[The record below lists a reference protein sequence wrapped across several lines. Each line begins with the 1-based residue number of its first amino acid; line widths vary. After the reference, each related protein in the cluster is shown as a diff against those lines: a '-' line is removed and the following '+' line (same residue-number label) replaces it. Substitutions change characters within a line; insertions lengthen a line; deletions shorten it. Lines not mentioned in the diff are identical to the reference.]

1 MKYKLTNKKIDY
13 LGRTLYQI
21 EAVKKFGNIAKGQK
35 GGFIEKKSN
44 LSQDGNAWV
53 YNYAMVYGDAKVC
66 DNAKVYDCAK
76 VRGAAVVRGN
86 ARVYGD
92 ALVCDNAD
100 VYENAKVY
108 GHAKVRN
115 SANVHGRA
123 KVCGHADV
131 CGNAWVYSNAEVY
144 GDAKVHGAA
153 VVCDNAKVYDCAN
166 VRSAAVVCD
175 NAIVRS
181 NSDYLIIGPIDYQ
194 SGTTTFFKTSDKDK
208 AIKVACNGFTGDIDA
223 FQKKVIKTHGK
234 NNYAKEYKLAIE
246 IAKIHI
252 LGKQK

>member
-53 YNYAMVYGDAKVC
+53 YNYAMVYGNAKVC
-66 DNAKVYDCAK
+66 DNAKVRSD
-76 VRGAAVVRGN
+76 AVVREN

-92 ALVCDNAD
+92 AEVCGDAL
-100 VYENAKVY
+100 VY
-108 GHAKVRN
+108 GH
-115 SANVHGRA
+115 
-123 KVCGHADV
+123 
-131 CGNAWVYSNAEVY
+131 AEVY
-144 GDAKVHGAA
+144 GDAR
-153 VVCDNAKVYDCAN
+153 VCGNAEVKLKRD
-166 VRSAAVVCD
+166 
-175 NAIVRS
+175 ILTIG
-181 NSDYLIIGPIDYQ
+181 LIGSRND
-194 SGTTTFFKTSDKDK
+194 TTTFFKTSDKDN
-208 AIKVACNGFTGDIDA
+208 AIKVVCGCFTGDIDA
-223 FQKKVIKTHGK
+223 FQKKVIKTHGN

>member
-66 DNAKVYDCAK
+66 DNAKVYDC
-76 VRGAAVVRGN
+76 
-86 ARVYGD
+86 
-92 ALVCDNAD
+92 
-100 VYENAKVY
+100 
-108 GHAKVRN
+108 
-115 SANVHGRA
+115 A

-223 FQKKVIKTHGK
+223 FQKKVIKTHGN

>member
-108 GHAKVRN
+108 GHAKV
-115 SANVHGRA
+115 
-123 KVCGHADV
+123 
-131 CGNAWVYSNAEVY
+131 
-144 GDAKVHGAA
+144 HGAA

-223 FQKKVIKTHGK
+223 FQKKVIKTHGN
-234 NNYAKEYKLAIE
+234 NNYAKEYKLADR
-246 IAKIHI
+246 KSVV
-252 LGKQK
+252 

>member
-53 YNYAMVYGDAKVC
+53 YNYAMVYGDAKV
-66 DNAKVYDCAK
+66 
-76 VRGAAVVRGN
+76 
-86 ARVYGD
+86 
-92 ALVCDNAD
+92 
-100 VYENAKVY
+100 
-108 GHAKVRN
+108 
-115 SANVHGRA
+115 HG
-123 KVCGHADV
+123 
-131 CGNAWVYSNAEVY
+131 
-144 GDAKVHGAA
+144 
-153 VVCDNAKVYDCAN
+153 
-166 VRSAAVVCD
+166 AAVVCD

-223 FQKKVIKTHGK
+223 FQKKVIKTHGN

>member
-53 YNYAMVYGDAKVC
+53 YNYAMVYGNAKVC
-66 DNAKVYDCAK
+66 DNAKVYDCAM
-76 VRGAAVVRGN
+76 VRGDAVVR
-86 ARVYGD
+86 
-92 ALVCDNAD
+92 
-100 VYENAKVY
+100 
-108 GHAKVRN
+108 
-115 SANVHGRA
+115 
-123 KVCGHADV
+123 
-131 CGNAWVYSNAEVY
+131 
-144 GDAKVHGAA
+144 
-153 VVCDNAKVYDCAN
+153 
-166 VRSAAVVCD
+166 D

-181 NSDYLIIGPIDYQ
+181 NSDYLIIGPIDSH
-194 SGTTTFFKTSDKDK
+194 SGTTTFFKTSDKDN
-208 AIKVACNGFTGDIDA
+208 AIKVACGCFTGDIDA
-223 FQKKVIKTHGK
+223 FQKKVIKTHGN

>member
-76 VRGAAVVRGN
+76 VRGAAVV
-86 ARVYGD
+86 
-92 ALVCDNAD
+92 
-100 VYENAKVY
+100 
-108 GHAKVRN
+108 
-115 SANVHGRA
+115 
-123 KVCGHADV
+123 
-131 CGNAWVYSNAEVY
+131 
-144 GDAKVHGAA
+144 
-153 VVCDNAKVYDCAN
+153 
-166 VRSAAVVCD
+166 CD

-223 FQKKVIKTHGK
+223 FQKKVIKTHGN

-252 LGKQK
+252 WGKQK

>member
-53 YNYAMVYGDAKVC
+53 YNYAM
-66 DNAKVYDCAK
+66 
-76 VRGAAVVRGN
+76 
-86 ARVYGD
+86 
-92 ALVCDNAD
+92 
-100 VYENAKVY
+100 
-108 GHAKVRN
+108 
-115 SANVHGRA
+115 
-123 KVCGHADV
+123 
-131 CGNAWVYSNAEVY
+131 VY

-223 FQKKVIKTHGK
+223 FQKKVIKTHGN

>member
-1 MKYKLTNKKIDY
+1 M
-13 LGRTLYQI
+13 
-21 EAVKKFGNIAKGQK
+21 
-35 GGFIEKKSN
+35 
-44 LSQDGNAWV
+44 
-53 YNYAMVYGDAKVC
+53 
-66 DNAKVYDCAK
+66 
-76 VRGAAVVRGN
+76 
-86 ARVYGD
+86 
-92 ALVCDNAD
+92 
-100 VYENAKVY
+100 
-108 GHAKVRN
+108 
-115 SANVHGRA
+115 
-123 KVCGHADV
+123 
-131 CGNAWVYSNAEVY
+131 
-144 GDAKVHGAA
+144 
-153 VVCDNAKVYDCAN
+153 YDCAN

-223 FQKKVIKTHGK
+223 FQKKVIKTHGN

>member
-153 VVCDNAKVYDCAN
+153 VVCDNA
-166 VRSAAVVCD
+166 
-175 NAIVRS
+175 IVRS
-181 NSDYLIIGPIDYQ
+181 NSDYLIIGPIDSH

-223 FQKKVIKTHGK
+223 FQKKVIKTHGN
-234 NNYAKEYKLAIE
+234 NNYAKEYKLAME

>member
-66 DNAKVYDCAK
+66 DNA
-76 VRGAAVVRGN
+76 
-86 ARVYGD
+86 
-92 ALVCDNAD
+92 
-100 VYENAKVY
+100 
-108 GHAKVRN
+108 
-115 SANVHGRA
+115 
-123 KVCGHADV
+123 
-131 CGNAWVYSNAEVY
+131 
-144 GDAKVHGAA
+144 
-153 VVCDNAKVYDCAN
+153 
-166 VRSAAVVCD
+166 
-175 NAIVRS
+175 IVRS

-223 FQKKVIKTHGK
+223 FQKKVIKTHGN

>member
-53 YNYAMVYGDAKVC
+53 YNYAMVYGNAKVC

-108 GHAKVRN
+108 GHAKV
-115 SANVHGRA
+115 
-123 KVCGHADV
+123 
-131 CGNAWVYSNAEVY
+131 
-144 GDAKVHGAA
+144 HGAA
-153 VVCDNAKVYDCAN
+153 VVRDNAKVYDCAN

-194 SGTTTFFKTSDKDK
+194 SGTTTFFKTSDKDN

-223 FQKKVIKTHGK
+223 FQKKVIKTHGN

>member
-53 YNYAMVYGDAKVC
+53 YNYAMVYGDAK
-66 DNAKVYDCAK
+66 
-76 VRGAAVVRGN
+76 
-86 ARVYGD
+86 
-92 ALVCDNAD
+92 VCDNAD

-223 FQKKVIKTHGK
+223 FQKKVIKTHGN

>member
-53 YNYAMVYGDAKVC
+53 YNYAMVYG
-66 DNAKVYDCAK
+66 NAKVYDCAM
-76 VRGAAVVRGN
+76 VRGDAVVRGN

-108 GHAKVRN
+108 NHAKVRN
-115 SANVHGRA
+115 NAKVYGHA

-131 CGNAWVYSNAEVY
+131 CGNAWVHSNAEVY
-144 GDAKVHGAA
+144 GDAWVHSA
-153 VVCDNAKVYDCAN
+153 VVRDNAKVYDCAN

-181 NSDYLIIGPIDYQ
+181 DSDYLIIGPIDSH
-194 SGTTTFFKTSDKDK
+194 SGTTTFFKTSDKDN
-208 AIKVACNGFTGDIDA
+208 AIKVACGCFTGDIDA
-223 FQKKVIKTHGK
+223 FQKKLSKHMGIT
-234 NNYAKEYKLAIE
+234 IT
-246 IAKIHI
+246 
-252 LGKQK
+252 QKSISWL

>member
-53 YNYAMVYGDAKVC
+53 YNYAMVYGNAKVR
-66 DNAKVYDCAK
+66 DNAKVYDCAM
-76 VRGAAVVRGN
+76 VRGDAVVRGN

-108 GHAKVRN
+108 NHAKVRN
-115 SANVHGRA
+115 NANVYGHA

-131 CGNAWVYSNAEVY
+131 CGNAWVYS
-144 GDAKVHGAA
+144 
-153 VVCDNAKVYDCAN
+153 NAKVYDCAN

-181 NSDYLIIGPIDYQ
+181 NSDYLIIGPIDSH
-194 SGTTTFFKTSDKDK
+194 SGTTTFFKTSDKDN
-208 AIKVACNGFTGDIDA
+208 AIKVACGCFTGDIDA
-223 FQKKVIKTHGK
+223 FQKKVIKTHGN

>member
-108 GHAKVRN
+108 GHAKV
-115 SANVHGRA
+115 
-123 KVCGHADV
+123 
-131 CGNAWVYSNAEVY
+131 
-144 GDAKVHGAA
+144 HGAA

-223 FQKKVIKTHGK
+223 FQKKVIKTHGN

>member
-92 ALVCDNAD
+92 A
-100 VYENAKVY
+100 
-108 GHAKVRN
+108 
-115 SANVHGRA
+115 
-123 KVCGHADV
+123 
-131 CGNAWVYSNAEVY
+131 
-144 GDAKVHGAA
+144 KVHGAA

-223 FQKKVIKTHGK
+223 FQKKVIKTHGN

>member
-53 YNYAMVYGDAKVC
+53 YNYAMVYGNAKVR
-66 DNAKVYDCAK
+66 DNAKVYDCAM
-76 VRGAAVVRGN
+76 VRG
-86 ARVYGD
+86 D
-92 ALVCDNAD
+92 
-100 VYENAKVY
+100 
-108 GHAKVRN
+108 
-115 SANVHGRA
+115 
-123 KVCGHADV
+123 
-131 CGNAWVYSNAEVY
+131 
-144 GDAKVHGAA
+144 
-153 VVCDNAKVYDCAN
+153 
-166 VRSAAVVCD
+166 AVVCD

-181 NSDYLIIGPIDYQ
+181 NSDYLIIGPIDSH
-194 SGTTTFFKTSDKDK
+194 SGTTTFFKTSDKDN
-208 AIKVACNGFTGDIDA
+208 AIKVACGCFTGDIDA
-223 FQKKVIKTHGK
+223 FQKKVIKTHGN

>member
-76 VRGAAVVRGN
+76 VRGAAVV
-86 ARVYGD
+86 
-92 ALVCDNAD
+92 
-100 VYENAKVY
+100 
-108 GHAKVRN
+108 
-115 SANVHGRA
+115 
-123 KVCGHADV
+123 
-131 CGNAWVYSNAEVY
+131 
-144 GDAKVHGAA
+144 
-153 VVCDNAKVYDCAN
+153 
-166 VRSAAVVCD
+166 CD

-223 FQKKVIKTHGK
+223 FQKKVIKTHGN

>member
-108 GHAKVRN
+108 
-115 SANVHGRA
+115 
-123 KVCGHADV
+123 
-131 CGNAWVYSNAEVY
+131 SNAEVY

-223 FQKKVIKTHGK
+223 FQKKVIKTHGN

>member
-115 SANVHGRA
+115 SANVLGRA

-131 CGNAWVYSNAEVY
+131 CGNAWVYSTAEVY
-144 GDAKVHGAA
+144 GDAKVHG
-153 VVCDNAKVYDCAN
+153 
-166 VRSAAVVCD
+166 AAVVCD

-223 FQKKVIKTHGK
+223 FQKKVIKTHGN

>member
-76 VRGAAVVRGN
+76 VR
-86 ARVYGD
+86 
-92 ALVCDNAD
+92 
-100 VYENAKVY
+100 
-108 GHAKVRN
+108 
-115 SANVHGRA
+115 
-123 KVCGHADV
+123 
-131 CGNAWVYSNAEVY
+131 
-144 GDAKVHGAA
+144 
-153 VVCDNAKVYDCAN
+153 
-166 VRSAAVVCD
+166 SAAVVCD

-223 FQKKVIKTHGK
+223 FQKKVIKTHGN

>member
-53 YNYAMVYGDAKVC
+53 YNYAMVYGD
-66 DNAKVYDCAK
+66 
-76 VRGAAVVRGN
+76 
-86 ARVYGD
+86 
-92 ALVCDNAD
+92 
-100 VYENAKVY
+100 
-108 GHAKVRN
+108 
-115 SANVHGRA
+115 
-123 KVCGHADV
+123 
-131 CGNAWVYSNAEVY
+131 
-144 GDAKVHGAA
+144 
-153 VVCDNAKVYDCAN
+153 AKVYDCAN

-223 FQKKVIKTHGK
+223 FQKKVIKTHGN

>member
-66 DNAKVYDCAK
+66 DNAK
-76 VRGAAVVRGN
+76 
-86 ARVYGD
+86 
-92 ALVCDNAD
+92 
-100 VYENAKVY
+100 
-108 GHAKVRN
+108 
-115 SANVHGRA
+115 
-123 KVCGHADV
+123 
-131 CGNAWVYSNAEVY
+131 VY

-223 FQKKVIKTHGK
+223 FQKSYQNTW
-234 NNYAKEYKLAIE
+234 E
-246 IAKIHI
+246 
-252 LGKQK
+252 

>member
-53 YNYAMVYGDAKVC
+53 Y
-66 DNAKVYDCAK
+66 
-76 VRGAAVVRGN
+76 
-86 ARVYGD
+86 
-92 ALVCDNAD
+92 
-100 VYENAKVY
+100 
-108 GHAKVRN
+108 
-115 SANVHGRA
+115 
-123 KVCGHADV
+123 
-131 CGNAWVYSNAEVY
+131 SNAEVY
-144 GDAKVHGAA
+144 GDAKVHG
-153 VVCDNAKVYDCAN
+153 
-166 VRSAAVVCD
+166 AAVVCD

-223 FQKKVIKTHGK
+223 FQKKVIKTHGN

>member
-44 LSQDGNAWV
+44 LSQD
-53 YNYAMVYGDAKVC
+53 
-66 DNAKVYDCAK
+66 
-76 VRGAAVVRGN
+76 
-86 ARVYGD
+86 
-92 ALVCDNAD
+92 
-100 VYENAKVY
+100 
-108 GHAKVRN
+108 
-115 SANVHGRA
+115 
-123 KVCGHADV
+123 
-131 CGNAWVYSNAEVY
+131 GNAWVYSNAEVY

-223 FQKKVIKTHGK
+223 FQKKVIKTHGN

>member
-53 YNYAMVYGDAKVC
+53 YNYAMVYGNAKVC
-66 DNAKVYDCAK
+66 DNAKVYDCAM
-76 VRGAAVVRGN
+76 VRGDAVVRGN
-86 ARVYGD
+86 ARV
-92 ALVCDNAD
+92 
-100 VYENAKVY
+100 
-108 GHAKVRN
+108 
-115 SANVHGRA
+115 
-123 KVCGHADV
+123 
-131 CGNAWVYSNAEVY
+131 
-144 GDAKVHGAA
+144 
-153 VVCDNAKVYDCAN
+153 
-166 VRSAAVVCD
+166 RSD
-175 NAIVRS
+175 
-181 NSDYLIIGPIDYQ
+181 SDYLIIGPIDSH
-194 SGTTTFFKTSDKDK
+194 SGTTTFFKTSDKDN
-208 AIKVACNGFTGDIDA
+208 AIKVAYGCFTGDIDA
-223 FQKKVIKTHGK
+223 FQKKVIKTHGN

>member
-108 GHAKVRN
+108 GHAKV
-115 SANVHGRA
+115 HG
-123 KVCGHADV
+123 
-131 CGNAWVYSNAEVY
+131 
-144 GDAKVHGAA
+144 
-153 VVCDNAKVYDCAN
+153 
-166 VRSAAVVCD
+166 AAVVCD

-223 FQKKVIKTHGK
+223 FQKKVIKTHGN

>member
-53 YNYAMVYGDAKVC
+53 YNYAMVYGNAKVR
-66 DNAKVYDCAK
+66 DNAKVYDCAM
-76 VRGAAVVRGN
+76 VRGDAVVRGN
-86 ARVYGD
+86 AR
-92 ALVCDNAD
+92 
-100 VYENAKVY
+100 
-108 GHAKVRN
+108 
-115 SANVHGRA
+115 
-123 KVCGHADV
+123 
-131 CGNAWVYSNAEVY
+131 
-144 GDAKVHGAA
+144 
-153 VVCDNAKVYDCAN
+153 VYDCAN

-181 NSDYLIIGPIDYQ
+181 NSDYLIIGPIDSH
-194 SGTTTFFKTSDKDK
+194 SGTTTFFKTSDKDN
-208 AIKVACNGFTGDIDA
+208 AIKVACGCFTGDIDA
-223 FQKKVIKTHGK
+223 FQKKVIKTHGN
-234 NNYAKEYKLAIE
+234 NNYAKEYKLAME

>member
-1 MKYKLTNKKIDY
+1 M
-13 LGRTLYQI
+13 LGYTIMLWCM
-21 EAVKKFGNIAKGQK
+21 
-35 GGFIEKKSN
+35 
-44 LSQDGNAWV
+44 D
-53 YNYAMVYGDAKVC
+53 
-66 DNAKVYDCAK
+66 
-76 VRGAAVVRGN
+76 
-86 ARVYGD
+86 
-92 ALVCDNAD
+92 
-100 VYENAKVY
+100 
-108 GHAKVRN
+108 
-115 SANVHGRA
+115 VHGHA

-194 SGTTTFFKTSDKDK
+194 SGTTTFFKTSDKDN

-223 FQKKVIKTHGK
+223 FQKKLSKHMGIT
-234 NNYAKEYKLAIE
+234 IT
-246 IAKIHI
+246 
-252 LGKQK
+252 QKSIS